1 MQFTKQRQL
10 LSAAAALGVLLW
22 MGNPAGPAA
31 WAQGSSEGGQSGSA
45 ASGADPQYDPYQ
57 RSGDVFYMN
66 RMGKS
71 GWERGKEIWYMKCW
85 ICHNDY
91 TREANDPNEGPVA
104 PTLKELYKRPV
115 LLSGQPVNDDTVK
128 AKIRGGGP
136 QMPGYQYALTDKDL
150 TDLVEYLRDH
160 CCWDEQNPP
169 PNPRFRN
176 P

>member
-1 MQFTKQRQL
+1 MQFAKQRQL
-10 LSAAAALGVLLW
+10 LGAALALGTLFW
-22 MGNPAGPAA
+22 MGNPAGAA
-31 WAQGSSEGGQSGSA
+31 WGQRSAEAAQSGSS
-45 ASGADPQYDPYQ
+45 ASGADPQYDPHQ

-71 GWERGKEIWYMKCW
+71 GWERGREIWYMKCW

-91 TREANDPNEGPVA
+91 TREANDPNLAPVA

-128 AKIRGGGP
+128 TKIREGGP
-136 QMPGYQYALTDKDL
+136 QMPGYKYVLTDKDL
-150 TDLVEYLRDH
+150 NDLVAYLRDH

-169 PNPRFRN
+169 PNPRFRKQ
-176 P
+176 

>member
-1 MQFTKQRQL
+1 
-10 LSAAAALGVLLW
+10 
-22 MGNPAGPAA
+22 
-31 WAQGSSEGGQSGSA
+31 
-45 ASGADPQYDPYQ
+45 
-57 RSGDVFYMN
+57 
-66 RMGKS
+66 
-71 GWERGKEIWYMKCW
+71 MKCW

-104 PTLKELYKRPV
+104 PTLKELYQRPV

>member
-1 MQFTKQRQL
+1 MK
-10 LSAAAALGVLLW
+10 LSIRLQCAFALGMLFW
-22 MGNPAGPAA
+22 MGIPPARAQAA
-31 WAQGSSEGGQSGSA
+31 SQSGSS
-45 ASGADPQYDPYQ
+45 ASGGNQQYDPYQ

-66 RMGKS
+66 RMAKS

-91 TREANDPNEGPVA
+91 TREANDPKVAPVA

-136 QMPGYQYALTDKDL
+136 NMPGYQYVLTDKDL
-150 TDLVEYLRDH
+150 TDLVDYLRDH

-169 PNPRFRN
+169 PNPRFRKQ
-176 P
+176 